1 MTEKIL
7 KIIKELKEKSKKRNF
22 PQTFD
27 LIINLKEFD
36 VKKPENKFSEDFVL
50 PFGKGKE
57 SKVVIFADAIKT
69 DKCEVVGTDE
79 IQKLAKNK
87 RAAKKVAR
95 QVDFFLAEPKLMP
108 LIGKAL
114 GVYLGPSGKMP
125 KIITGNVDSLVENY
139 KKSVRIRVKDSP
151 VIQCSVGNEK
161 MKEEEIVENIKSVLK
176 FLETKLPK
184 GKHNI
189 KEVLLK
195 LTMGKP
201 MKIEV

>member
-7 KIIKELKEKSKKRNF
+7 NAIKELKEKSKKRNF

-27 LIINLKEFD
+27 LIVNLKEFD

-50 PFGKGKE
+50 PHGKGKE
-57 SKVVIFADAIKT
+57 SKVVVFADEIKT
-69 DKCEVVGTDE
+69 DKCEVAGSEE

-87 RAAKKVAR
+87 RAAKKVVR
-95 QVDFFLAEPKLMP
+95 KVDFFLAEPKLMP

-114 GVYLGPSGKMP
+114 GVYLGPAGKMP
-125 KIITGNVDSLVENY
+125 KIISGNVDSLVENY
-139 KKSVRIRVKDSP
+139 KKSIRIKVKDSP

-161 MKEEEIVENIKSVLK
+161 MKEEDIAENIESVLK

-189 KEVLLK
+189 KEILLK

-201 MKIEV
+201 IRVEA

>member
-7 KIIKELKEKSKKRNF
+7 NAIKELKEKSKKRNF

-27 LIINLKEFD
+27 LIVNLKEFD
-36 VKKPENKFSEDFVL
+36 AKKPENKFSEDFVL

-57 SKVVIFADAIKT
+57 SKVVVFADEIKT
-69 DKCEVVGTDE
+69 DKCKVLGTEE

-87 RAAKKVAR
+87 RAAKKIVK

-108 LIGKAL
+108 LIGKTL
-114 GVYLGPSGKMP
+114 GVYLGPAGKMP
-125 KIITGNVDSLVENY
+125 KIITGNIDSLIENY
-139 KKSVRIRVKDSP
+139 KKSIRIKIKDSP
-151 VIQCSVGNEK
+151 VVQCPVGNEK
-161 MKEEEIVENIKSVLK
+161 MKEEEIEKNIESVLK

-184 GKHNI
+184 GKNNI

-201 MKIEV
+201 IKIEV